1 MVKKIE
7 KGNSDLYPNPVA
19 LISSEFEGKV
29 SIITLAWVGT
39 VCSSPPMVSIS
50 IRPSRFSHE
59 LVNSSKEFV
68 INIPTSSMIKQINL
82 CGSKSGRNTDK
93 WSKCNF
99 TKQPS
104 KTVNVPGIAECPVN
118 MECKVKQ
125 MLNLGSHDVFIAEVT
140 QVLKDPGINEKDGEM
155 IVFARSKGSNY
166 GKVTN
171 IMLTSEDY

>member
-1 MVKKIE
+1 M
-7 KGNSDLYPNPVA
+7 
-19 LISSEFEGKV
+19 
-29 SIITLAWVGT
+29 
-39 VCSSPPMVSIS
+39 
-50 IRPSRFSHE
+50 
-59 LVNSSKEFV
+59 

-104 KTVNVPGIAECPVN
+104 KTVSVPGIAECPVN

-140 QVLKDPGINEKDGEM
+140 QVHKDPGINEKEGEM
-155 IVFARSKGSNY
+155 IV
-166 GKVTN
+166 
-171 IMLTSEDY
+171 

>member
-1 MVKKIE
+1 MMKKIE

-19 LISSEFEGKV
+19 LISSEFSGKE

-39 VCSSPPMVSIS
+39 VCSTPPMVSIS

-59 LVNSSKEFV
+59 LVSNSKEFV
-68 INIPTSSMIKQINL
+68 INIPTSSMIRKINI
-82 CGSKSGRNTDK
+82 CGTKSGRNTDK
-93 WSKCNF
+93 WKKCNF

-104 KTVNVPGIAECPVN
+104 KTVKVSGITECPVN

-125 MLNLGSHDVFIAEVT
+125 VVSLGSHDVFIAEVT
-140 QVLKDPGINEKDGEM
+140 QVHKDPEINQKEGEM
-155 IVFARSKGSNY
+155 IVFARGKGGNY

-171 IMLTSEDY
+171 IK